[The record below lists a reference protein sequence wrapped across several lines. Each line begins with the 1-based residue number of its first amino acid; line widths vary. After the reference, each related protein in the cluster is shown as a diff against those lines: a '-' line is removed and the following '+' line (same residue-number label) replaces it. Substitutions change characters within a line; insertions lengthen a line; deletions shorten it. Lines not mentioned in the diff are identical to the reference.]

1 MKCNY
6 LKLLFCAFLM
16 SAANGVGYA
25 SSVNDDGTT
34 SMVVKFAAKNGAAR
48 SATSTMPGKLLL
60 NGTGAKATV
69 FVEATGLE
77 QDVQVA
83 VTSGFSVTPAVIK
96 AGTESVEVTV
106 TNTSTRNQ
114 AEGKLI
120 LRSGDIR
127 TYVSLWLSG
136 KVLGMFFCFIIFCI
150 FAL

>member
-60 NGTGAKATV
+60 NGTGAKAAV

-83 VTSGFSVTPAVIK
+83 VTSGFLLP
-96 AGTESVEVTV
+96 
-106 TNTSTRNQ
+106 Q
-114 AEGKLI
+114 L
-120 LRSGDIR
+120 L
-127 TYVSLWLSG
+127 
-136 KVLGMFFCFIIFCI
+136 
-150 FAL
+150 